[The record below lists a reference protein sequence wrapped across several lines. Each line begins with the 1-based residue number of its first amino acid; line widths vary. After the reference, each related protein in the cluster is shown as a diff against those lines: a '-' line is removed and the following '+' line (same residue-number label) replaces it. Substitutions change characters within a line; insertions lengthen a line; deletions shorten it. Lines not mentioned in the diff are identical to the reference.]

1 MFTSIR
7 RSRPTRGAALLAAAI
22 VLAAAGS
29 ASARSGSSGTGHSSH
44 TDSGHR
50 SGSPSLARVMSP
62 PIIATKPGDK
72 HHHHH
77 ARFRF
82 FDNWYW
88 ARACVVR
95 YPARSVEEMRRI
107 DPRWYARCRPIDEPA
122 YY

>member
-1 MFTSIR
+1 MFTLRR
-7 RSRPTRGAALLAAAI
+7 RSRPTSRAALLAAAI

-29 ASARSGSSGTGHSSH
+29 ASARSGTSASGHSSH
-44 TDSGHR
+44 TDGGHR
-50 SGSPSLARVMSP
+50 VGPASAVRLVGP
-62 PIIATKPGDK
+62 PVIKPGDK

-95 YPARSVEEMRRI
+95 YPARSAEEMRRV